1 MTGYIYEDRVK
12 PEIETQL
19 ILLSGTL
26 QKSIVT
32 LFMGVTGSLDW
43 VEIYYVL
50 RHIGDGHS
58 FAFLLY
64 IQFTS
69 VVVRNVLAA
78 MFVE

>member
-32 LFMGVTGSLDW
+32 LFMGVTGSLDG

-58 FAFLLY
+58 FAFLLF

>member
-43 VEIYYVL
+43 VEIYYMAQLVGRVHMMCL
-50 RHIGDGHS
+50 S
-58 FAFLLY
+58 QL
-64 IQFTS
+64 
-69 VVVRNVLAA
+69 
-78 MFVE
+78 